1 MSDPNP
7 VTMTVPKDLIESII
21 LTFTRFF
28 EELDEMDAEPELSE
42 TVIRR
47 IQRHNE
53 DLVEALYQEDY
64 IS

>member
-1 MSDPNP
+1 MSERRP
-7 VTMTVPKDLIESII
+7 VTMTIPKDLIESII

-28 EELDEMDAEPELSE
+28 EELDEMESETELSE

-47 IQRHNE
+47 LQQHNE

-64 IS
+64 T

>member
-1 MSDPNP
+1 MSERRQ
-7 VTMTVPKDLIESII
+7 VTMTIPKDLIESII

-28 EELDEMDAEPELSE
+28 EELDEMESETELSE

-47 IQRHNE
+47 FQQHNE

-64 IS
+64 T